1 MEIVA
6 LRRVQVANTFI
17 IVAAKL
23 TVRHIAVNTE
33 IVAYYHYM
41 VQFLAKVET
50 VWLAV
55 ILVIHKVVQ
64 CVWGTTVLH
73 VLVILSAHP
82 HVVKI
87 VYVRYLAYVIR
98 YYV

>member
-1 MEIVA
+1 MEQQ
-6 LRRVQVANTFI
+6 RVQTTAFVTLSAIPAI
-17 IVAAKL
+17 INMIRLAKL
-23 TVRHIAVNTE
+23 TVRQIAVNTE

-41 VQFLAKVET
+41 VQFLAIVES

-64 CVWGTTVLH
+64 CVWGTTALH

-87 VYVRYLAYVIR
+87 VHVR
-98 YYV
+98 